1 LENGKKSQNAPTQTQ
16 GLEHPAPFGY
26 KSGPRADLSHA
37 PLSEQGPNLAVWER
51 RILAIIRQLSFREE
65 AHAMKRYVL
74 ATFLTLLFSSAPF
87 PQDKSTNGD
96 EIQIMQLERAWNQA
110 EAKQEVHEVSSLLAD
125 TLVYTDYD
133 GAFMNKSE
141 YMKWVVA
148 PQQKAD
154 HIYDE
159 GLSVQVY
166 GDAAVATG
174 IYRET
179 GTNKG
184 KPYVVRSRF
193 TDTWIKRKGVWLCVA
208 SQSTIIP
215 AK

>member
-1 LENGKKSQNAPTQTQ
+1 MRQL
-16 GLEHPAPFGY
+16 PFGEKAY
-26 KSGPRADLSHA
+26 
-37 PLSEQGPNLAVWER
+37 
-51 RILAIIRQLSFREE
+51 
-65 AHAMKRYVL
+65 AMKRFAL
-74 ATFLTLLFSSAPF
+74 ATFLVLFFSSAPF
-87 PQDKSTNGD
+87 PQDKSSNGD
-96 EIQIMQLERAWNQA
+96 EILIKQLERAWNQA
-110 EAKQEVHEVSSLLAD
+110 EAKQEVKAASSLLAD
-125 TLVYTDYD
+125 SLVYTDYD
-133 GAFMNKSE
+133 GSFMNKSE
-141 YMKWVVA
+141 YMKWIVA

-166 GDAAVATG
+166 GDVAVATG

-193 TDTWIKRKGVWLCVA
+193 TDTWIKRNSVWLCVA
-208 SQSTIIP
+208 SQSTLIA